1 MNNLSS
7 ALVSDASPSA
17 SSIKQASQWA
27 RQALLI
33 SSQCRKE
40 ADQARKG
47 KVEALADRSDAE
59 CEAVAIVGAYNL
71 GKLAELAGDARSAR
85 LWLEKSAEQAKRVGS
100 REGVAQAQDAI
111 RRLPPPIKGPLA

>member
-7 ALVSDASPSA
+7 ALVSDSSPSA
-17 SSIKQASQWA
+17 DAIKQASQWA

-40 ADQARKG
+40 ADVARQG
-47 KVEALADRSDAE
+47 KVVPLVDREDAE

-71 GKLAELAGDARSAR
+71 GKLAELAGDVRSAR
-85 LWLEKSAEQAKRVGS
+85 LWLEKSGEQAKRVGS
-100 REGVAQAQDAI
+100 REGVAQAQDALK
-111 RRLPPPIKGPLA
+111 RLKPVQ